1 MPLTP
6 AAVPRPLIR
15 RPLPRPAAWLLA
27 AALAV
32 SLALTATTAHAET
45 LPCKVVGIKDG
56 DTVDC
61 LTPERRLYKIRLAEI
76 DAPEARQDYGQ
87 RAKQALSARVFGK
100 QVHVAVQDVDRYD
113 RTVGVIWAEG
123 RNVNLALVEDG
134 WAWCYR
140 QYLRDP
146 SCLGLEETAR
156 QRSRGLWNSAQ
167 EPVPPWE
174 FRKARR
180 DAAGAGTSGA
190 TTEVDVEH
198 DTHSSNRAAVNMAA
212 TTEPKTPDGAR
223 CGPKRRCA
231 QMASCEEAQ
240 FYLRQCGLP
249 HLDGNGDGI
258 ACNSRCR

>member
-32 SLALTATTAHAET
+32 SLALTATATHAET

-100 QVHVAVQDVDRYD
+100 PVHVAVQDVDRYG

-180 DAAGAGTSGA
+180 EAAAGNTTAAPTAPANAPDSTGALTLAPPASGQRP
-190 TTEVDVEH
+190 
-198 DTHSSNRAAVNMAA
+198 S
-212 TTEPKTPDGAR
+212 
-223 CGPKRRCA
+223 CGQKRRCA
-231 QMASCEEAQ
+231 QMSSCEEAQ